1 MRRQSLVD
9 ALTERLQHLPGVES
23 TGFTNSMAL
32 AGMFMMSGDFTIE
45 GMPRTDPAPEANL
58 VAASAGYFHATGM
71 PLLAGRYFT
80 DAEALKGEA
89 ALVNEAAA
97 RKFFGGPQQAVGH
110 RINSDFCKSCPIVG
124 VVGNLKNFGLKSG
137 SVPEIYMSLS
147 NMPCPALDIA
157 VRTYSDPRSLI
168 SAVRAAIS
176 AVAPDLALERI
187 RSMREVLGEHV
198 AQPRFNAVLVGLFA
212 MLALLLAAI
221 GVFGVTAYW
230 VTQRTREIGVRMALG
245 AERGQVLRMVL
256 RQSLLAGG
264 AGIVVGAGL
273 ALTVTRLL
281 RSLLFGVVPDDPET
295 FALAGAGMLTM
306 VVLAALVPAC
316 RAARVDPMTA
326 LRHE

>member
-1 MRRQSLVD
+1 MLATAGLLLKSLVLLRNVDTGFETRRLITAMLPLPETSYGTPVRRQSLVD

-110 RINSDFCKSCPIVG
+110 RINSDFCNLVPDRGGRGQPEKLRPQERERT
-124 VVGNLKNFGLKSG
+124 GNLH
-137 SVPEIYMSLS
+137 VAIQH
-147 NMPCPALDIA
+147 ALPGARHRGAD
-157 VRTYSDPRSLI
+157 VLRSQVLD

-198 AQPRFNAVLVGLFA
+198 AYPGSMRFW
-212 MLALLLAAI
+212 
-221 GVFGVTAYW
+221 W
-230 VTQRTREIGVRMALG
+230 VC
-245 AERGQVLRMVL
+245 LRCWRFCW
-256 RQSLLAGG
+256 RQS
-264 AGIVVGAGL
+264 
-273 ALTVTRLL
+273 
-281 RSLLFGVVPDDPET
+281 
-295 FALAGAGMLTM
+295 
-306 VVLAALVPAC
+306 AC
-316 RAARVDPMTA
+316 SV
-326 LRHE
+326 